1 MKRAPCVSNWG
12 VTRRRVALS
21 LPRKRVSL
29 RAFGLRRCLLAVPLL
44 LLFCSACGTT
54 PTDRDGSVAEKGD
67 FLERVTEKGPVK
79 LVVRVSPPEPRLS
92 DLVQMEV
99 TVTFPEG
106 VEVRSP
112 DFGEGVGDFL
122 VRDYSE
128 TKPPRS
134 SLQDKGLDSRR
145 FLYELEPTQ
154 TGRHL
159 IRSLALEFVDRR
171 PTSEIRDQLALI
183 ESEPLE
189 VDVTSELEDQIPSLS
204 DLDPMLPPRALD
216 SSTLPKWW
224 ILSLAAIAAVAVVWW
239 RYLRKRKRIAV
250 SPPPSP
256 EEIAHAEL
264 KRLLA
269 EKLPE
274 QGLVKE
280 FYLRL
285 TGIVRRFIEGTTGVR
300 APELTTEEFLRTMR
314 TRDIFSAERAVRLK
328 DFLEVA
334 DMVKY
339 AGQQPSA
346 DQIELSISR
355 AHEFVDL
362 NRRQESMP
370 ISTEGN

>member
-1 MKRAPCVSNWG
+1 M
-12 VTRRRVALS
+12 
-21 LPRKRVSL
+21 
-29 RAFGLRRCLLAVPLL
+29 
-44 LLFCSACGTT
+44 
-54 PTDRDGSVAEKGD
+54 
-67 FLERVTEKGPVK
+67 
-79 LVVRVSPPEPRLS
+79 
-92 DLVQMEV
+92 
-99 TVTFPEG
+99 
-106 VEVRSP
+106 
-112 DFGEGVGDFL
+112 
-122 VRDYSE
+122 
-128 TKPPRS
+128 
-134 SLQDKGLDSRR
+134 
-145 FLYELEPTQ
+145 
-154 TGRHL
+154 
-159 IRSLALEFVDRR
+159 
-171 PTSEIRDQLALI
+171 
-183 ESEPLE
+183 
-189 VDVTSELEDQIPSLS
+189 
-204 DLDPMLPPRALD
+204 
-216 SSTLPKWW
+216 
-224 ILSLAAIAAVAVVWW
+224 AVVWW

-300 APELTTEEFLRTMR
+300 LPELTTEEFLRTMR

-362 NRRQESMP
+362 N
-370 ISTEGN
+370 